1 MTEITTLN
9 DFIQWVESI
18 NPDLEPEKYLFRGL
32 PNKDYAVEASAWRR
46 LPDEHDRS
54 SLEEFLE
61 VNKDLINKA
70 RAQGHGNR
78 YGRRLTDLEILAEL
92 QHFRAATCLIDF
104 TYSAQIALWFA
115 CEPLPEEKPGK
126 VVAVLNDPNTV
137 EEITPQT
144 LEEDRD
150 IDSFFNKENPNKMWQ
165 PQLYRWQPYQLSNRI
180 THQHSVFLFGGT
192 QVIFPDENCI
202 CVIVEE
208 KKQEVLKSLEQ
219 FSHITGD
226 VLFPDFEG
234 FALEHRHD
242 KPYRFPDYYKLG
254 DQAYQRNQDDDAI
267 LYYTT
272 AIRMNP
278 KNDDAYASR
287 GLAKLRKSLSGEN
300 LYEESIEDLDSAIN
314 LNNRKSFFYTVRGLV
329 YKFWGNTIK
338 AENDFRNALQL
349 AQQAND
355 TFAIRR
361 LEKELHNLNNTTA
374 D

>member
-18 NPDLEPEKYLFRGL
+18 NPNLEPEKYLFRGL
-32 PNKDYAVEASAWRR
+32 RNKEYAVEASAWRR

-70 RAQGHGNR
+70 RAQGHNDR
-78 YGRRLTDLEILAEL
+78 YGRKLTDLEILAEL

-115 CEPLPEEKPGK
+115 CQPLPEEKSGK
-126 VVAVLNDPNTV
+126 VVAVANDPNIV
-137 EEITPQT
+137 EEITQQI
-144 LEEDRD
+144 LKEDRD

-165 PQLYRWQPYQLSNRI
+165 PQLYRWQPYQLNNRI
-180 THQHSVFLFGGT
+180 THQHSVFLFGGP
-192 QVIFPDENCI
+192 QVIFPNEE

-208 KKQEVLKSLEQ
+208 KKKEVLKSLEQ

-234 FALEHRHD
+234 FALQHGHD

-254 DQAYQRNQDDDAI
+254 NQAYQKNQDDDAI
-267 LYYTT
+267 SYYTA

-278 KNDDAYASR
+278 QNDDAYVMRAMSKVR
-287 GLAKLRKSLSGEN
+287 LN
-300 LYEESIEDLDSAIN
+300 LYEESIKDFDDAIKINDSRSA
-314 LNNRKSFFYTVRGLV
+314 LYQGRGFV
-329 YKFWGNTIK
+329 YKWWGKTTE
-338 AENDFRNALQL
+338 AEDDFRRALRL
-349 AQQAND
+349 AQQANNIN
-355 TFAIRR
+355 AIHHIENALR
-361 LEKELHNLNNTTA
+361 NINNT